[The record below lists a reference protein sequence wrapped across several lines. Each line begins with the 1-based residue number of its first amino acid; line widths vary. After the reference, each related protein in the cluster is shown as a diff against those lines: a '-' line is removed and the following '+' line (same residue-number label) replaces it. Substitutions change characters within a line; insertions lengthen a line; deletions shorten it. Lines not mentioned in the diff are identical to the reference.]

1 MTASRSRASTRFI
14 YQHPNPLLDG
24 FVFEGIQA
32 VRQRIKRRL
41 QPGDV
46 TDRVIMRG
54 RGEGGW
60 FTTHITPRGGRDG
73 VNSVTDVTLCSVIPR
88 SLLTIK
94 RRLQP
99 GDLTDRV
106 IVTRRVERGRP
117 VGHLPPRRRGG
128 GTRDA

>member
-46 TDRVIMRG
+46 TDRVIMTG

-60 FTTHITPRGGRDG
+60 FTAHLTPRGGRGG
-73 VNSVTDVTLCSVIPR
+73 VNNGADVTLWSRITGSRP
-88 SLLTIK
+88 TIK
-94 RRLQP
+94 SRLQP
-99 GDLTDRV
+99 D
-106 IVTRRVERGRP
+106 
-117 VGHLPPRRRGG
+117 
-128 GTRDA
+128 